1 MRFDDWRDALWC
13 SGDREFQGWRICHWY
28 HRHHWNYESIFL
40 FQNIH
45 VKYICFS
52 KFSLLPTALCSQIYV
67 LIFCRTYK
75 FKKKLPL
82 YICQEENRLREF
94 FNFFAS
100 LNLWKVTFMNFPFFY
115 MPSYVQKSYWVG
127 LLPGIPLWNSSQ
139 ISQKYPWKPSDNPP
153 WIPSIDSF
161 WNSYR
166 NVIRYIFLQKSL
178 Q

>member
-1 MRFDDWRDALWC
+1 MIGVTHCDALV
-13 SGDREFQGWRICHWY
+13 I
-28 HRHHWNYESIFL
+28 ESFKVEGFAIDIIVIIEIMKAFFSFKTYMLSIYVFL
-40 FQNIH
+40 NF
-45 VKYICFS
+45 
-52 KFSLLPTALCSQIYV
+52 LV

-115 MPSYVQKSYWVG
+115 MPSYVQKFYWVG

-178 Q
+178 